1 MDMTEETPP
10 KKTAITVSGSIRGG
24 SYNNILRHYVSL
36 KLREAGVLVEDID
49 LRQYP
54 MPIFDEDLE
63 AGHTPEAAG
72 VLAEKFGKADIV
84 VIVSPE
90 NNSGT
95 TALIKNTIDWISRQK
110 HGQWR
115 HAVFGIGAVSS
126 GKYGGVVGI
135 AHLRDTL
142 SKLGALVAP
151 TLLGVGPAA
160 GAFDASGVPTEE
172 SVRRKVDQL
181 VKELTHFSR
190 GGI

>member
-1 MDMTEETPP
+1 MINSVNP
-10 KKTAITVSGSIRGG
+10 KTAITIAGSIRTG
-24 SYNNILRHYVSL
+24 SYNEILRRYVSR
-36 KLREAGVLVEDID
+36 KLRDAGCVVEDIN
-49 LRQYP
+49 LRDYP

-63 AGHTPEAAG
+63 AEHTPAAASI
-72 VLAEKFGKADIV
+72 LAQKFGAADIV
-84 VIVSPE
+84 VIISPE

-115 HAVFGIGAVSS
+115 HAVFGIGAASS

-135 AHLRDTL
+135 QHLRDTL

-151 TLLGVGPAA
+151 TLLGVGPADD
-160 GAFDASGVPTEE
+160 AFDANGVPVEAGI
-172 SVRRKVDQL
+172 VRKVDQL